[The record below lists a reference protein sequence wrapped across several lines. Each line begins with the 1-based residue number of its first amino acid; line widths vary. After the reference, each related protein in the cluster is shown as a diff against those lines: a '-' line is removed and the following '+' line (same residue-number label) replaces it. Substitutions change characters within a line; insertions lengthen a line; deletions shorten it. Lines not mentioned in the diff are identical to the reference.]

1 MYNRVKVSPVR
12 KLAMTAMLS
21 AVATVLMFL
30 SFPVPLMPGFIK
42 LDFSELP
49 ALIASFALGPVSGVT
64 VCLIKNAINAFSST
78 TGLVGELSNF
88 LLGVCFVLPAGV
100 IYRFKNS
107 RNGAL
112 GGSLAGALTMA
123 IVGVFTNYYI
133 VYPVYTVFM
142 PMEAILGAYRAI
154 SPSIETLWDAL
165 IRFNM
170 PFTFIKGMFSV
181 VITFLVYK
189 HIAPLIKGTAR

>member
-21 AVATVLMFL
+21 AVATVLMVL
-30 SFPVPLMPGFIK
+30 SFPVPLMPSFIK

-49 ALIASFALGPVSGVT
+49 ALIASFALGPVSGIT

-88 LLGVCFVLPAGV
+88 LLGVCFVLPAGM

-112 GGSLAGALTMA
+112 AGSFVGAIAMA
-123 IVGVFTNYYI
+123 IVGTFTNYYI

-142 PMEAILGAYRAI
+142 PMEVILGMYQALN
-154 SPSIETLWDAL
+154 PNVETLWDAL
-165 IRFNM
+165 IWFNA
-170 PFTFIKGMFSV
+170 PFTLFKGMCSV